1 MKKIVMLGLFFMALP
16 TIAKDIRVRSAD
28 DFFAK
33 LSSAPYTV
41 AVFYNRDKE
50 VAKDKQTLRSIK
62 DLEIQIKSL
71 SQNPFYKGADLQ
83 FMRVDLDRKDLASVA
98 QQFGIEALPTYLLFV
113 GREMVGNPLVG
124 FAYRSKV
131 QKFIDQNLLDN
142 MNIYMKE
149 KQQQRA
155 RELERAKIQAYR
167 NAYLWGPYWN
177 PYWSYG
183 YAPYWGFGYRP
194 YYRWYYW

>member
-1 MKKIVMLGLFFMALP
+1 MKKILIALLTVFMLP
-16 TIAKDIRVRSAD
+16 VIAKDIRVRSKD

-33 LSSAPYTV
+33 LSSAPYTL
-41 AVFYNRDKE
+41 AIFYDRDREIMKDKE
-50 VAKDKQTLRSIK
+50 IVRSIK
-62 DLEIQIKSL
+62 DLEIQTKSL

-83 FMRVDLDRKDLASVA
+83 FMRVDLDRKELESVA
-98 QQFGIEALPTYLLFV
+98 QQFNITTLPTYLLFV
-113 GREMVGNPLVG
+113 GRELVGKPLVG
-124 FAYRSKV
+124 FAYRSQV

-142 MNIYMKE
+142 MNSYMKE

-155 RELERAKIQAYR
+155 RDLERAKIRAYN